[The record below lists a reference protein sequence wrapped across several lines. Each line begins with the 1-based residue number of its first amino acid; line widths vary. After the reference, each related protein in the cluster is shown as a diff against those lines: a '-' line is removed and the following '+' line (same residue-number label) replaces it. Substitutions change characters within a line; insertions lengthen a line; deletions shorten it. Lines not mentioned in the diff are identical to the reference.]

1 MDAALDDSRGDGLSE
16 VQQTAQDL
24 LDAGEEAINR
34 ALSGDSTRFLRANRQ
49 LGGQ

>member
-1 MDAALDDSRGDGLSE
+1 MDAAPDAPGGDGLHDI
-16 VQQTAQDL
+16 QQRAQDL
-24 LDAGEEAINR
+24 LDAGDEAINR